1 MRFRQHGSFPVFQ
14 TAPVK
19 SARSH
24 NRLVGPGTEHQIS
37 DSTQAGG
44 RQTPYIPR
52 QHVGRGVRCPTE

>member
-37 DSTQAGG
+37 DSTQAGD
-44 RQTPYIPR
+44 RQAP
-52 QHVGRGVRCPTE
+52 